1 MYLRVRGGTSGPVGR
16 SPAGHGA
23 GPGRLGVT
31 LPEIAGQVRDRGP
44 LWSVL
49 FLVPAGWGRAGR
61 PRRGQT
67 EDVLD
72 ALYDLGETVPVKT
85 TEAHRR

>member
-1 MYLRVRGGTSGPVGR
+1 MCLRVRGGTSGPVGR

-31 LPEIAGQVRDRGP
+31 LPETAGQVRDRGP

-49 FLVPAGWGRAGR
+49 F
-61 PRRGQT
+61 
-67 EDVLD
+67 
-72 ALYDLGETVPVKT
+72 DLGETVPVKT
-85 TEAHRR
+85 TEAHHFRR